1 MHLRAIK
8 LRGFKS
14 FPDPVEV
21 RLEPGVAVVV
31 GPNGSGKSNVADAIV
46 WAAGSLAPHE
56 LRAEKPDDVLFAGSK
71 NRKGADHCEVELLF
85 DNEAGDGPFE
95 WSEVA
100 IARRLH
106 RGGEGQYLVNK
117 TPVRRLDL
125 VELLADVGLGGGMHS
140 IIGQGRVEEI
150 LGSKTSERRVLIE
163 EAAGLGKFKAR
174 RHRAELKLARVA
186 TQVERAR
193 DVEEEVRKRL
203 RPLALQASAAERA
216 EKLAGELARLRARV
230 AQLDLAAI
238 DERRGDGEARKQTVA
253 LARRDVDA
261 KLQALLEERNRVEE
275 ELADAAGRREQATA
289 ALYRLRSAC
298 ERVVM
303 RREAAEG
310 LLARL
315 RTEFEQPRRVLDER
329 VRAEREA
336 LAERVRLLEERL
348 TALERSLAEREG
360 LPPAARAFAEQGEK
374 LALSQLEVAPGMERA
389 VAASL
394 RQRASALV
402 ANDARA
408 ALTLLERARAAG
420 LGSLTVVL
428 DMRGPDLPVVS
439 KEELLSSAVPA
450 VTPEGFGY
458 DPQRGELW
466 FAGETAEAVLLELE
480 ARRRALASELDE
492 LRARAQAPIPAEAY
506 SAEPDPLVARLVAL
520 AQRLSSSLGIDASRF
535 EAPLR
540 ARADV
545 GGAKSGELAAELR
558 GLGAGEAELRRE
570 QAEHGQRATT
580 IDVELARLGA
590 EADEARRR
598 LEQAGAEPAEGDDR
612 EELLVKLDRL
622 ERRREALGRV
632 NPLAKEEYDSEKE
645 RLTELSTQR
654 VDLEASLEELEK
666 LRQELIETVER
677 RFEETFGSVQ
687 ANFAEVA
694 GTLFPGGEGRLL
706 LTEPDPDDE
715 EGEPGVEIELRP
727 AGKKVTRLSLLSG
740 GEKSLG
746 AIAFLFALF
755 LARPCPFYLLDEVEA
770 ALDDTNIGRFVEL
783 LRRYADRTQFIV
795 VTHQKRTMEAA
806 DVLYGVT
813 MGEDGVSQ
821 IVSRRLPREDAAAL
835 AS

>member
-14 FPDPVEV
+14 FVEPVEIQ
-21 RLEPGVAVVV
+21 LEPGVAVVV

-46 WAAGSLAPHE
+46 WASGSLAPGE
-56 LRAEKPDDVLFAGSK
+56 LRAEKPDDVLFAGSRT
-71 NRKGADHCEVELLF
+71 RKQAEHCEVELLF
-85 DNEAGDGPFE
+85 DNGAGDGPFE

-100 IARRLH
+100 IARRLQ

-117 TPVRRLDL
+117 TPVRRIDL

-140 IIGQGRVEEI
+140 IIGQGKVEEI
-150 LGSKTSERRVLIE
+150 LGSKASERRVLLE

-216 EKLAGELARLRARV
+216 EKLAVELGRLRARI
-230 AQLDLAAI
+230 AQLDLEANEAKRAEAE
-238 DERRGDGEARKQTVA
+238 ERRQAVA
-253 LARRDVDA
+253 LARRDVDS
-261 KLQALLEERNRVEE
+261 KLEALLTERNRVED
-275 ELADAAGRREQATA
+275 ELADAAGKREEATA
-289 ALYRLRSAC
+289 ALYRLRSAR
-298 ERVVM
+298 ERVAL

-310 LLARL
+310 LLSRL
-315 RTEFEQPRRVLDER
+315 RAELEQPRRVLDER

-348 TALERSLAEREG
+348 RALERSLAEREG
-360 LPPAARAFAEQGEK
+360 LPPAARALAEQGQR
-374 LALSQLEVAPGMERA
+374 LALSMLDVEAGMERA
-389 VAASL
+389 VAAAL

-402 ANDARA
+402 ADDVRSAFA
-408 ALTLLERARAAG
+408 LLERARASG
-420 LGSLTVVL
+420 LGSLTVVVEA
-428 DMRGPDLPVVS
+428 RQPDLPVVP
-439 KEELLSSAVPA
+439 KEELLSSTVPA
-450 VTPEGFGY
+450 VTREGFGY
-458 DPQRGELW
+458 DPARGELW
-466 FAGETAEAVLLELE
+466 FSGETAEAVLLELE
-480 ARRRALASELDE
+480 ARRRALEAEVEE
-492 LRARAQAPIPAEAY
+492 LRARAQAPIPATAY
-506 SAEPDPLVARLVAL
+506 TAAPDPVVERLSKLTERLVATL
-520 AQRLSSSLGIDASRF
+520 DVDATRF

-558 GLGAGEAELRRE
+558 RLGADEAELRRT
-570 QAEHGQRATT
+570 QADTGRRATE

-590 EADEARRR
+590 EADEGRRR
-598 LEQAGAEPAEGDDR
+598 FEEAGAEPADGDDR
-612 EELLVKLDRL
+612 DEVLSKLERL

-632 NPLAKEEYDSEKE
+632 NPLAKEEYEAEKE
-645 RLTELSTQR
+645 RLVDLSTQR
-654 VDLEASLEELEK
+654 ADLEASLAELEK
-666 LRQELIETVER
+666 LRRDLTETVER
-677 RFEETFGSVQ
+677 RFAETFDSVQ
-687 ANFAEVA
+687 ANFAEVSA
-694 GTLFPGGEGRLL
+694 TLFPGGEGRLRL
-706 LTEPDPDDE
+706 AEPDPEDE
-715 EGEPGVEIELRP
+715 DAEPGVEIELRP

-746 AIAFLFALF
+746 AIAFLFSLF

-783 LRRYADRTQFIV
+783 LRRYADRAQFIV

-813 MGEDGVSQ
+813 MGADGVSQ
-821 IVSRRLPREDAAAL
+821 IVSRRLPRDDAAAL